1 MTCHFLRLSRSLIEN
16 PTFQQ
21 ILPTIILRYSRLP
34 SRSRTGLVMLLD
46 LFLVRFSLIFLSVPC
61 DGLSWLH
68 TLNTQYRIDR
78 IVTHSSHCGGAQTSP
93 ELRTQL
99 VTDWL
104 PSWHVMTIRGVAR
117 GAGGWG
123 PRPPLES
130 KDKKISVSCRSTEYG
145 CDVVYIRKR
154 LNIFVFIPSGAGAE
168 GRRGVMMSRQ
178 PSLTCRSRSS
188 CLSSNHC
195 QQLVMVSNF
204 PTLLSTVYIYYVA
217 HYRVAISCNGADVC
231 LSVRLSVTC
240 HISKTEPDRA
250 IVTMDH
256 YTEVGCN

>member
-68 TLNTQYRIDR
+68 VSFYRTLNTQYRIDR

-93 ELRTQL
+93 ALRTQL

-117 GAGGWG
+117 GGGAGGLGPPREQIQKNKRIWLWRCVHSQTFKYTKWSGSRGEGWG
-123 PRPPLES
+123 YDEPAT
-130 KDKKISVSCRSTEYG
+130 VS
-145 CDVVYIRKR
+145 DM
-154 LNIFVFIPSGAGAE
+154 P
-168 GRRGVMMSRQ
+168 Q
-178 PSLTCRSRSS
+178 
-188 CLSSNHC
+188 
-195 QQLVMVSNF
+195 
-204 PTLLSTVYIYYVA
+204 
-217 HYRVAISCNGADVC
+217 
-231 LSVRLSVTC
+231 
-240 HISKTEPDRA
+240 
-250 IVTMDH
+250 
-256 YTEVGCN
+256 